1 VLAVIGVA
9 MILTGFFVLYPRRA
23 EILPPYG
30 PTVYILVK
38 PVTCPL
44 HAIYF
49 RVDPDAADR
58 GVYRLKFSLE
68 TQASVLP
75 GGRPCARDAK
85 VSITMNQISGT
96 TFMDCNPCPPSG
108 QTVSLLIPP
117 GGIKDANFPVKGIRP
132 AVVSNGLTTYAAL
145 PQVLYIGVGKPT
157 FFVYY
162 NDIPSAET
170 LNWSGDTP
178 FLTLGSE
185 AGWSNILVNSQSAQ
199 VATGTNEAAQASDA
213 FKNFLAGAIIALGG
227 AAFLAAVIEAVHTR
241 DWDRI
246 RELRSK

>member
-1 VLAVIGVA
+1 
-9 MILTGFFVLYPRRA
+9 MILAGFFVLYPRRA
-23 EILPPYG
+23 EILPPSG
-30 PTVYILVK
+30 PMVYVLVT

-44 HAIYF
+44 SAIYF

-58 GVYRLKFSLE
+58 EVYRLKVTLE
-68 TQASVLP
+68 TQAPALP
-75 GGRPCARDAK
+75 GGRPCARGAK
-85 VSITMNQISGT
+85 VSITMNPISGT
-96 TFMDCNPCPPSG
+96 TFMDCKPCPPSG

-117 GGIKDANFPVKGIRP
+117 GGTKDASFPLKGIRP
-132 AVVSNGLTTYAAL
+132 GVVSNGLTTYAAL

-162 NDIPSAET
+162 NDIPSAGT

-178 FLTLGSE
+178 FLTYGSE
-185 AGWSNILVNSQSAQ
+185 AGWTMKLVNGQPAQ
-199 VATGTNEAAQASDA
+199 VATGTDQAAQASDA

-227 AAFLAAVIEAVHTR
+227 AAFLAALIEAVHTR
-241 DWDRI
+241 DWDLI